1 MKTQIF
7 KLTLTDKYCTSGSTV
22 VVQLSVLC
30 PKPSPIFFW
39 ESELTNSI
47 HCWGKKKKNWTK
59 VSKSLRFLHGM
70 YSLSLDTLLFLLC
83 CCGSWTIYFL
93 LRLSALN
100 VYQLYGIT
108 GWTNLLPHFGREEHE
123 KNSENSPRT
132 LVILPWRR
140 LLFSAFCAIL

>member
-100 VYQLYGIT
+100 VYQSNCMASQDEQTCCHIL
-108 GWTNLLPHFGREEHE
+108 EE
-123 KNSENSPRT
+123 KNMKK
-132 LVILPWRR
+132 ILKTHQG
-140 LLFSAFCAIL
+140 L